1 MFLDAANN
9 PKEQVLFLRFQVK
22 NLHLCGSNHSKT
34 KFRNSHIWKR
44 LLLDYRYGEL
54 PGDTPR
60 HLTFF
65 LLVLLLI
72 FDRYRKYKQI

>member
-65 LLVLLLI
+65 LIGTPVD
-72 FDRYRKYKQI
+72 FRQI